1 MRRVTRLHAPHTSSR
16 IGTRYIEV
24 FETLEDDFVQ
34 AKRRAVTHASDAG
47 LPSSSSYTSHDSG
60 AVLRLRGLPYGA
72 HVADVQEFMAAWPLQ
87 QARAQRVLRAAAVGI
102 SFFLRKDLK
111 C

>member
-1 MRRVTRLHAPHTSSR
+1 M
-16 IGTRYIEV
+16 
-24 FETLEDDFVQ
+24 Q
-34 AKRRAVTHASDAG
+34 AKRRAVMHATDTSP
-47 LPSSSSYTSHDSG
+47 LPLSSSFASHDSG

-87 QARAQRVLRAAAVGI
+87 QARVQHVQRAAAVGI
-102 SFFLRKDLK
+102 SFLLLRTDLK